1 MDMVKLCQK
10 FKGQVVALD
19 LAGDESKPLTPEHI
33 EAFQVSKVTF
43 GKIQLHVKIKGY
55 FFFISS
61 SWYANCLMVVSY

>member
-33 EAFQVSKVTF
+33 EAFQVGKVTF

-55 FFFISS
+55 PTFSV
-61 SWYANCLMVVSY
+61 YPHPAMQTA